1 MRKINHFGVPTL
13 EKKENENY
21 VEGMKVH
28 LTSYADSQNKIEF
41 LRFEE
46 GSWLPEIIQKVPHIA
61 YEVPCMETAL
71 KDAEVIVEPLRAS
84 DNLTI
89 AFIVEEGIPIE
100 LMCFDKC

>member
-13 EKKENENY
+13 EKQPGENY

-28 LTSYADSQNKIEF
+28 LTDYSQSPNKIEF

-46 GSWLPEIIQKVPHIA
+46 GSWLPELIQKVPHIA
-61 YEVPCMETAL
+61 YEVPDMKAAL
-71 KDAEVIVEPLRAS
+71 EGADVIVEPMDAGDGLS
-84 DNLTI
+84 I

-100 LMCFDKC
+100 IMSFTKS

>member
-1 MRKINHFGVPTL
+1 MRKINHFGIPTK
-13 EKKENENY
+13 EKQAGEIY

-28 LTSYADSQNKIEF
+28 LTDFSKSPNKIEF

-71 KDAEVIVEPLRAS
+71 KGANVIVEPVRGGENHS
-84 DNLTI
+84 I
-89 AFIVEEGIPIE
+89 AFIVEEGIPVE
-100 LMCFDKC
+100 LMCYDK

>member
-13 EKKENENY
+13 EKQANENY

-28 LTSYADSQNKIEF
+28 LTAYSDSPNKIEF

-61 YEVPCMETAL
+61 YEVPTMETAL
-71 KDAEVIVEPLRAS
+71 QGAKIIVEPLRAG

-89 AFIVEEGIPIE
+89 AFIEEEGIPIE
-100 LMCFDKC
+100 LMCFDK